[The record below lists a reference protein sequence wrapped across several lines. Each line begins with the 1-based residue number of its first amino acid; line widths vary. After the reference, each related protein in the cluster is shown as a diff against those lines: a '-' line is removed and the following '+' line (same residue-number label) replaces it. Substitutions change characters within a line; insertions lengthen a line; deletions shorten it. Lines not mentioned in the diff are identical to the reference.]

1 MLNTK
6 NFGRA
11 LVAGV
16 TATVLAF
23 AAACGST
30 GVQNNSASETV
41 TDGKLTVATGEPAY
55 TPWVL
60 NNKPESGEGY
70 EAAVIYAV
78 AKELGYKDSD
88 VKWTRSTFDSAI
100 APGAKDWDMNI
111 QQFSITEDRKKAV
124 DFSPSYYNT
133 TQAMVVQSDNKFSN
147 ATSLA
152 DLKDAVIGSMTGTTS
167 YEQAKAKIK
176 DDIKL
181 YNNNDDAVAALS
193 SGQIDVLVVDTPTA
207 VNMVESGQA
216 GKTGKVLGQIAD
228 SEDKEGMGILLPKG
242 SKLTAKVTKAINTL
256 QENGTLKQLQDKWL
270 SAYTTLTV
278 LK

>member
-30 GVQNNSASETV
+30 GAQNNSASETV

-133 TQAMVVQSDNKFSN
+133 TQAMVVQSDNKFAN

-216 GKTGKVLGQIAD
+216 GKAGKVLGQIAD

>member
-30 GVQNNSASETV
+30 GAQNNSASETV

-133 TQAMVVQSDNKFSN
+133 TQAMVVQSDNKFAN

-181 YNNNDDAVAALS
+181 YNNNDDA
-193 SGQIDVLVVDTPTA
+193 
-207 VNMVESGQA
+207 VESGQA

>member
-30 GVQNNSASETV
+30 GAQNNSASETV

-133 TQAMVVQSDNKFSN
+133 TQAMVVQSDNKFAN

-181 YNNNDDAVAALS
+181 YNNNDDAVVALS

-216 GKTGKVLGQIAD
+216 GKAGKVLGQIAD

-242 SKLTAKVTKAINTL
+242 SKLTAKVTKAINTM

>member
-23 AAACGST
+23 VAACGST

-133 TQAMVVQSDNKFSN
+133 TQAMVVQSDNKFAN